1 MNTLALTRKWRA
13 QTFDGI
19 LGQEH
24 ITRTLQRQIKAG
36 RVGHAYLFSGVRGT
50 GKTST
55 ARILARAIN
64 CVGNTADPPCN
75 QCEVCRTMAAG
86 ASLDLIEIDAA
97 SNRGIDEIREL
108 RERVGFMPQQGRY
121 RVYVIDE
128 VHMLTNEAFNALL
141 KTLEEPPAH
150 VIFVLCTTEA
160 HRLPDTILSRCQ
172 RFEFRRAAQHVV
184 AQKLRY
190 ICDQEGLHVSDEALA
205 YLARRGAGSF
215 RDAESLL
222 DQVAAY
228 GAGDVSLELA
238 QSVLG
243 AVPYQLVLAVSRA
256 LTIGDVAGGLRAV
269 AEAFDSGADARQLL
283 GSIIEQLRALLLMRV
298 GTSDEGL
305 LVSQEEAL
313 ELRSLIAIPAFS
325 LRRLVQGIRLFSEA
339 SEALR
344 TAARPEIP
352 LELAL
357 VEAIAIDGGELAPGS
372 PAPSAGVAPSSTSV
386 HSETP
391 TPQPAAVE
399 PTSARAAGTGQP
411 DARPVAE
418 REREAAE
425 EQLDVP
431 ESSSRNAAALDHE
444 SGTAPSEQAPRTAA
458 AKRTLSLDVV
468 QGNWSRV
475 VARMRAQNPQLQAVL
490 RSVYPTGVTGDLVT
504 LACESAFHRDRLSD
518 DRRREQVEQELS
530 DVLGTGCRVQCVV
543 DRDARARQQGSEGGG
558 GKGLFAESDAQEAQR
573 QQLLNHPAVR
583 DLTER
588 GGRVRRVEL
597 DADQDS

>member
-1 MNTLALTRKWRA
+1 MQVQALTRKWRA

-24 ITRTLQRQIKAG
+24 ITRTLQHQLRAG

-55 ARILARAIN
+55 ARILAKAVN
-64 CVGNTADPPCN
+64 CVGQTDDPPCN
-75 QCEVCRTMAAG
+75 QCEVCRAISSG

-108 RERVGFMPQQGRY
+108 RERVNFMPQQGRY
-121 RVYVIDE
+121 KVYVIDE

-172 RFEFRRAAQHVV
+172 RFEFRRATQQVIR
-184 AQKLRY
+184 QKLHF
-190 ICDQEGLHVSDEALA
+190 ICEQEGLQVSEEALA

-228 GAGDVSLELA
+228 GAGDITLELV

-243 AVPYQLVLAVSRA
+243 AVPYQLVLAISRA
-256 LTIGDVAGGLRAV
+256 VTLGDVAGGFRAITT
-269 AEAFDSGADARQLL
+269 AFESGADARQLL
-283 GSIIEQLRALLLMRV
+283 ASIVEQLRALLLMRV
-298 GTSDEGL
+298 GTTEETL
-305 LVSQEEAL
+305 LVAHEEAD
-313 ELRSLIAIPAFS
+313 ELRALIAQPGFS

-357 VEAIAIDGGELAPGS
+357 VEAVAVEGGELVAEPPPSIPAPVASKSPPQNARASVARPASVQPDPDPGATTARPLAAAAPAPDAHDAPVERSAEPSRQAEPPAPG
-372 PAPSAGVAPSSTSV
+372 
-386 HSETP
+386 
-391 TPQPAAVE
+391 
-399 PTSARAAGTGQP
+399 RA
-411 DARPVAE
+411 
-418 REREAAE
+418 
-425 EQLDVP
+425 
-431 ESSSRNAAALDHE
+431 
-444 SGTAPSEQAPRTAA
+444 
-458 AKRTLSLDVV
+458 LSLEVV

-475 VARMRAQNPQLQAVL
+475 VSRMRAQNPQLQAVL
-490 RSVYPTGVTGDLVT
+490 RSVYPVEVADDLVT
-504 LACESAFHRDRLSD
+504 LACESAFHRDRLAE
-518 DRRREQVEQELS
+518 DRRREQVEEVLGQ
-530 DVLGTGCRVQCVV
+530 VLGTSCRVRCVV
-543 DRDARARQQGSEGGG
+543 DRDARGRLQNSEGEGP
-558 GKGLFAESDAQEAQR
+558 KDLFAEADAQEAQR
-573 QQLLNHPAVR
+573 KQLLNHPAVR

-597 DADQDS
+597 DPDSEL